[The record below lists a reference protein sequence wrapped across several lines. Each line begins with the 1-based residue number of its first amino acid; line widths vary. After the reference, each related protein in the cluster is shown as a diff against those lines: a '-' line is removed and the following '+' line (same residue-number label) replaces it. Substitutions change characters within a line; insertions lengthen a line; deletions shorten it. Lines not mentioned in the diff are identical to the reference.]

1 MRQMQTGDA
10 MGLVGEGASGPNGH
24 RRREDWSRTAGFTG
38 GKATYYNRPM
48 IKRPTWKWF
57 IPLYFYL
64 GGLAGGAAAIGA
76 AADLFGGARHRAT
89 VRHAR
94 YLTFAL
100 APACA
105 ALLIAD
111 LGRPTR
117 FHHMFRVFKGS
128 SPLNVGT
135 WILTSFGAASGA
147 LAVHQAAED
156 DFIIRRESVPGRLA
170 RSLVPVKPVS
180 AAHGLLGLALGG
192 YTGTLIAATA
202 VPLWSAAGWLMGPL
216 FSATAVASGAAA
228 LRLTS
233 RVTGTA
239 VTAADEEIG
248 DVEQIATLADL
259 GIVVARE
266 LLAPPRV
273 SEPLRRGL
281 WGNVFKFG
289 AVGGGM
295 VLPAGINLAL
305 RFAGPRRRRAIG
317 TLTSAMTL
325 VGALA
330 ERFAI
335 TEAGKRSAD
344 DPLAYQEVTRAAP
357 GEARPTAAQQ
367 ARRAPTQSREHAFQ
381 PGQVVPEH
389 STQTT
394 AYRAGATTGR
404 ASS

>member
-1 MRQMQTGDA
+1 MRQMTAG
-10 MGLVGEGASGPNGH
+10 GATTLNGSGANGH
-24 RRREDWSRTAGFTG
+24 RRREEWGQTAGFTT
-38 GKATYYNRPM
+38 GKTTYYNRPM
-48 IKRPTWKWF
+48 LKKPTWKWP

-64 GGLAGGAAAIGA
+64 GGVAGGAAAIGA
-76 AADLFGGARHRAT
+76 AADLLGGPRHRAT

-94 YLTFAL
+94 YLSFGL

-111 LGRPTR
+111 LGRPAR
-117 FHHMFRVFKGS
+117 FYRMLRVFKGS

-135 WILTSFGAASGA
+135 WILTSFGAASGV
-147 LAVHQAAED
+147 LAVRQAAED
-156 DFIIRRESVPGRLA
+156 DFIIRRDSVPGRLA
-170 RSLVPVKPVS
+170 RLVPAKPVT

-192 YTGTLIAATA
+192 YTGTLIAVTA
-202 VPLWSAAGWLMGPL
+202 VPLWAAAGWMMGPL
-216 FSATAVASGAAA
+216 FSATAMASGAAA

-233 RVTGTA
+233 RVTGTT

-248 DVEQIATLADL
+248 DVEQVATLAGL
-259 GIVVARE
+259 GIVAARE

-281 WGNVFKFG
+281 WGTVFKFG

-295 VLPAGINLAL
+295 VVPAGINLAL
-305 RFAGPRRRRAIG
+305 RFVGPRLRRAIG
-317 TLTSAMTL
+317 TLTSTMTL

-330 ERFAI
+330 ERYAI
-335 TEAGKRSAD
+335 VEAGKRSAE
-344 DPLAYQEVTRAAP
+344 DPLAYQAMTSGAP
-357 GEARPTAAQQ
+357 GEARPTAAEQ
-367 ARRAPTQSREHAFQ
+367 ARRAPERARQHPFQ
-381 PGQVVPEH
+381 PQQVVPEH
-389 STQTT
+389 STQTL